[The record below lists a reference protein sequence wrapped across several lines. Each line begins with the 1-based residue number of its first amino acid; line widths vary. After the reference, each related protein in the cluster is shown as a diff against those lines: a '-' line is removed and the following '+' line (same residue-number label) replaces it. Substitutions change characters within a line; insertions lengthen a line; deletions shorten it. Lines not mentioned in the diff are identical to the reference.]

1 MTATDI
7 IFGSSD
13 LANQAAFAALSRIED
28 IARITSADIDD
39 GFEPAATSSF

>member
-7 IFGSSD
+7 IFGSKD

-28 IARITSADIDD
+28 VARIASADIDD
-39 GFEPAATSSF
+39 GFESSISSF

>member
-7 IFGSSD
+7 VFAPTDI
-13 LANQAAFAALSRIED
+13 ANMAAFAALSRIED

-39 GFEPAATSSF
+39 GFEPAISSF